1 MASLIAL
8 GLMSGTSL
16 DGVDVALIETDGE
29 EVHRLG
35 PTGYRA
41 YSEDDRVLLR
51 AALAAAASLSDR
63 NARPGAL
70 AEAEGMVT
78 RVHALAVQAFLAAQ
92 ALKPSDIAVVG
103 FHGQTVL
110 HRPHDRL
117 TVQIGDAEAL
127 ARAIRIKVVHDFRA
141 ADVAAGGEGAPLV
154 PVFHRALARKL
165 DLPRPIAVVN
175 IGGVANISFLDGDAD
190 PIAFDTGPGNAPID
204 DLVHAR
210 IGESHDREGRLAAAG
225 KVHEEI
231 AAKILS
237 DSYFSR
243 RPPKSLDRAAF
254 AWLPLESLSNED
266 AAATATAIVAAS
278 IARAADHLPRRPAT
292 WIVAGGGAR
301 NPTLLSMLRKR
312 LGVPVRVADELGWSG
327 DAMEAQAFAFLAVR
341 TLKRLPITFPTTTGA
356 PRPITGG
363 LVSPSA

>member
-1 MASLIAL
+1 MASLLAL

-29 EVHRLG
+29 EIKRLG

-41 YSEDDRVLLR
+41 YSDEDRALLR
-51 AALAAAASLSDR
+51 AALAAASTLTDR
-63 NARPGAL
+63 DARPGAL

-78 RVHALAVQAFLAAQ
+78 RVHVLAVQAFLSAHS
-92 ALKPSDIAVVG
+92 LKPADIAVAG

-110 HRPHDRL
+110 HRPQHRL
-117 TVQIGDAEAL
+117 TVQIGDGRAL
-127 ARAIRIKVVHDFRA
+127 ARKTKIKVVHDFRA
-141 ADVAAGGEGAPLV
+141 VDVAAGGEGAPLV
-154 PVFHRALARKL
+154 PIYHRALARRL
-165 DLPRPIAVVN
+165 DMPGPIAVIN
-175 IGGVANISFLDGDAD
+175 IGGVANVSFLDGEAD

-204 DLVHAR
+204 DLVRGRTGA
-210 IGESHDREGRLAAAG
+210 SHDRDGKLAAAG
-225 KVHEEI
+225 KVHGDI
-231 AAKILS
+231 VAKSLS

-254 AWLPLESLSNED
+254 ADLALEGLSTED

-278 IARAADHLPRRPAT
+278 IARAADHLPKRPAT

-301 NPTLLSMLRKR
+301 NATLLSMLRAR
-312 LGVPVRVADELGWSG
+312 LGAPVRVADDVGWSA

-341 TLKRLPITFPTTTGA
+341 SLRGLPLTFPTTTGV
-356 PRPITGG
+356 PRPTPGG
-363 LVSPSA
+363 VVAVP

>member
-1 MASLIAL
+1 MASLLAL

-29 EVHRLG
+29 EIKRLG

-41 YSEDDRVLLR
+41 YSDEDRALLR
-51 AALAAAASLSDR
+51 TALAAASVLTDR
-63 NARPGAL
+63 NGRPGAL
-70 AEAEGMVT
+70 TEAEGMVT
-78 RVHALAVQAFLAAQ
+78 RVHALAVQAFLSAHS
-92 ALKPSDIAVVG
+92 LKPADIAVIG

-110 HRPHDRL
+110 HRPRERL
-117 TVQIGDAEAL
+117 TAQIGDGKAL
-127 ARAIRIKVVHDFRA
+127 ARETKIKVVHDFRA

-154 PVFHRALARKL
+154 PVYHRALARRL
-165 DLPRPIAVVN
+165 DLPRPIAVIN
-175 IGGVANISFLDGDAD
+175 IGGVANVSFLDGEAE

-204 DLVHAR
+204 DLVRAR
-210 IGESHDREGRLAAAG
+210 TGMSHDRDGKLAAAG
-225 KVHEEI
+225 KVHEDI
-231 AAKILS
+231 VAKSLS

-254 AWLPLESLSNED
+254 ADLPLEKLSTED

-278 IARAADHLPRRPAT
+278 IARAADHLPKRPAT

-301 NPTLLSMLRKR
+301 NPTLLSMLRTR
-312 LGVPVRVADELGWSG
+312 LRTPVRIADEVGWSA

-341 TLKRLPITFPTTTGA
+341 SLRGLPLTFPSTTGVSRPMPGGVIAA
-356 PRPITGG
+356 P
-363 LVSPSA
+363 

>member
-1 MASLIAL
+1 MAPLLTL

-29 EVHRLG
+29 DINRLG

-41 YSEDDRVLLR
+41 YSDQDRALLR
-51 AALAAAASLSDR
+51 AAVADASPLLDR
-63 NARPGAL
+63 NARPGTL

-78 RVHALAVQAFLAAQ
+78 RVHVLAVQAFLSAQ
-92 ALKPSDIAVVG
+92 SLRPADIAVAG

-110 HRPHDRL
+110 HRPLERL
-117 TVQIGDAEAL
+117 TVQIGDAKAL
-127 ARAIRIKVVHDFRA
+127 ANETKIKVVHDFRA

-154 PVFHRALARKL
+154 PIYHRALARKL
-165 DLPRPIAVVN
+165 DLPRPIAVIN
-175 IGGVANISFLDGDAD
+175 IGGVANLSFLDGESD

-204 DLVHAR
+204 DLVRAR
-210 IGESHDREGRLAAAG
+210 TGASRDRDGKLAAAG
-225 KVHEEI
+225 KVHEDI
-231 AAKILS
+231 VAKSLS

-254 AWLPLESLSNED
+254 ADLRLKNLSIED
-266 AAATATAIVAAS
+266 AAATATAVVAAS
-278 IARAADHLPRRPAT
+278 IAQATDHLPRRPAT

-301 NPTLLSMLRKR
+301 NPTLLGMLRAR
-312 LGVPVRVADELGWSG
+312 LGAPVRVADEVGWSG

-341 TLKRLPITFPTTTGA
+341 CLRGLPLTFPTTTGV
-356 PRPITGG
+356 PRPLQGG
-363 LVSPSA
+363 VVAAP